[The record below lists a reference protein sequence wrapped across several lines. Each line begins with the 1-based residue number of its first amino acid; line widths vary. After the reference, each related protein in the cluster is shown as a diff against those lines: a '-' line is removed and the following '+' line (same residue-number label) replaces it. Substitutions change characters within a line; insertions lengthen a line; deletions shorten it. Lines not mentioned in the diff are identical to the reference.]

1 MGLLDLLRKLKSSDN
16 EARILVLGLDNA
28 GKTTILKKLSKEEIS
43 HIMPTQ
49 GFNIKKLKLGEF
61 SLNVWDIGGQK
72 TIRPYWR
79 NYYEN
84 TDCLIYVVDSA
95 DEPRLEEASLE
106 LAELLNEEKLS
117 NANVLVFANKSDLL
131 SAAPAD
137 SISKL
142 LRLHNITDRE
152 WAIQSCS
159 AKEGEGLED
168 GLATVVS
175 WMKAK
180 RSGGRTSVEG
190 KKSSK

>member
-84 TDCLIYVVDSA
+84 TDS
-95 DEPRLEEASLE
+95 SLE